1 MARRTRT
8 SERRTGAVALAGL
21 IALRVDRRLLLQ
33 FDWQLFGLTA
43 FLIVAGLV
51 TVSTLVPRL
60 GARQMM
66 ALVIASVVATI
77 VLAVDYRT
85 LARWA
90 CWAYGLGLVT
100 LCGVLLAGR
109 SALGARRWIQVGPV
123 GLQPSELFKL
133 AFIGTLAVYLASRE
147 SIRPGWDRVVIP
159 LALTLPAVGLI
170 VKQPDLGTAL
180 TLLPVAAA
188 LIIAGGAR
196 WRHLGLLAGCGLA
209 VLPVFWFLLRD
220 YQRERILVYIDPSR
234 DPLGSA
240 WNVIQAKITI
250 GSGQLAGKGLFGGTQ
265 SRLAFLPE
273 RHTDFVF
280 AAFAESWGF
289 LGAALLLFV
298 YVLLVLRG
306 FEVAATAR
314 DTLGSLLATGATMLL
329 ATQALINLGMVTGL
343 LPVVGIPLPF
353 VSYGG
358 SALLTAVGAVALI
371 ANVRMR
377 RFA

>member
-1 MARRTRT
+1 
-8 SERRTGAVALAGL
+8 V
-21 IALRVDRRLLLQ
+21 IRVDRRLLVQ
-33 FDWQLFGLTA
+33 FDWQLFGLA
-43 FLIVAGLV
+43 GLLIVMGLL
-51 TVSTLVPRL
+51 TVSTIVPRQ
-60 GARQMM
+60 GARQLI
-66 ALVIASVVATI
+66 ALGIATVAAVVL
-77 VLAVDYRT
+77 VSVDYRA

-90 CWAYGLGLVT
+90 CWGYGLGLLT
-100 LCGVLLAGR
+100 LLFVLVAGR
-109 SALGARRWIQVGPV
+109 SAMGARRWIHLGPV
-123 GLQPSELFKL
+123 GFQPSELFKL
-133 AFIGTLAVYLASRE
+133 AFVGTLAVYLAARE
-147 SIRPGWDRVVIP
+147 SHRPGWDRVLVP

-188 LIIAGGAR
+188 LIVVGGAR

-209 VLPVFWFLLRD
+209 VLPALWFLLRD

-250 GSGQLAGKGLFGGTQ
+250 GSGQLWGKGLFGGTQ

-289 LGAALLLFV
+289 LGALGLLIV
-298 YVLLVLRG
+298 YMLLVLRG

-314 DTLGSLLATGATMLL
+314 DTLGSLLATGATVLL
-329 ATQALINLGMVTGL
+329 ASQALVNLGMVTGL

>member
-1 MARRTRT
+1 MGPGLARP
-8 SERRTGAVALAGL
+8 SPPPGL
-21 IALRVDRRLLLQ
+21 TLVLRVDRRLLLQ
-33 FDWQLFGLTA
+33 FDWQLFGLATS
-43 FLIVAGLV
+43 LIVAGLV
-51 TVSTLVPRL
+51 TVSTLVPRM
-60 GARQMM
+60 GARQLI
-66 ALVIASVVATI
+66 ALGIAAVGGMVV
-77 VLAVDYRT
+77 VAVDYRT

-90 CWAYGLGLVT
+90 CWAYGFGLLALTV
-100 LCGVLLAGR
+100 VLLAGR
-109 SALGARRWIQVGPV
+109 SALGARRWIAVGPIN
-123 GLQPSELFKL
+123 LQPSEIFKL
-133 AFIGTLAVYLASRE
+133 ALIGTLAVYLARRQSY
-147 SIRPGWDRVVIP
+147 RPGWDRVVVP
-159 LALTLPAVGLI
+159 LALTLPAVLLI

-188 LIIAGGAR
+188 LIIVGGAR
-196 WRHLGLLAGCGLA
+196 WRHLGMLAGCGLA
-209 VLPVFWFLLRD
+209 LLPGLWFFLRD

-234 DPLGSA
+234 DPLGTA

-250 GSGQLAGKGLFGGTQ
+250 GSGQLWGKGLYGGTQ

-289 LGAALLLFV
+289 LGAAALLIV
-298 YVLLVLRG
+298 YILLVLRG
-306 FEVAATAR
+306 LEVAATAR
-314 DTLGSLLATGATMLL
+314 DALGSLLATGATVLL

-343 LPVVGIPLPF
+343 LPVVGIPLPL

-377 RFA
+377 RFP

>member
-1 MARRTRT
+1 M
-8 SERRTGAVALAGL
+8 
-21 IALRVDRRLLLQ
+21 LRVDRRLLAQL
-33 FDWQLFGLTA
+33 DWQLLGLAA
-43 FLIVAGLV
+43 FLVVAGLV

-60 GARQMM
+60 GARQLV
-66 ALVIASVVATI
+66 ALGIAAVVALI
-77 VLAVDYRT
+77 ILAVDYRT
-85 LARWA
+85 LTRWA
-90 CWAYGLGLVT
+90 CWGYGLGLLT
-100 LCGVLLAGR
+100 LIGVLLAGR
-109 SALGARRWIQVGPV
+109 SALGARRWIAVGPIT
-123 GLQPSELFKL
+123 LQPSELFKL
-133 AFIGTLAVYLASRE
+133 TFIGTLAAYLAARE
-147 SIRPGWDRVVIP
+147 SHRPGWDRVVVP
-159 LALTLPAVGLI
+159 LALTLPAIGLI
-170 VKQPDLGTAL
+170 VKQPDLGTAV
-180 TLLPVAAA
+180 TLLPVVAA
-188 LIIAGGAR
+188 LIILGGAR
-196 WRHLGLLAGCGLA
+196 WRHLGMLAGCGLA
-209 VLPVFWFLLRD
+209 GLPIFWFLLRD

-250 GSGQLAGKGLFGGTQ
+250 GSGQWAGKGLFGGTQ

-289 LGAALLLFV
+289 LGAVALLVV
-298 YVLLVLRG
+298 YVLLVFRG

-314 DTLGSLLATGATMLL
+314 DTLGSLLAAGATVLL

>member
-1 MARRTRT
+1 M
-8 SERRTGAVALAGL
+8 
-21 IALRVDRRLLLQ
+21 IRVDRRLLVQ
-33 FDWQLFGLTA
+33 FDWQLFGLA
-43 FLIVAGLV
+43 GLLIVMGLL
-51 TVSTLVPRL
+51 T
-60 GARQMM
+60 
-66 ALVIASVVATI
+66 VATI
-77 VLAVDYRT
+77 VPRQGARQLIALGIAAVAAVVIVSIDYRA

-90 CWAYGLGLVT
+90 CWGYGLGLLT
-100 LCGVLLAGR
+100 LLFVLIAGR
-109 SALGARRWIQVGPV
+109 SAMGARRWIHLGPV
-123 GLQPSELFKL
+123 GFQPSELFKL
-133 AFIGTLAVYLASRE
+133 AFVGTLAVYLAARE
-147 SIRPGWDRVVIP
+147 SHRPGWDRVLVP

-188 LIIAGGAR
+188 LIVVGGAR
-196 WRHLGLLAGCGLA
+196 WRHLGMLAGCGLA
-209 VLPVFWFLLRD
+209 VLPAVWFVLRD
-220 YQRERILVYIDPSR
+220 YQRERILVYVDPSR

-250 GSGQLAGKGLFGGTQ
+250 GSGQLWGKGLFGGTQ

-289 LGAALLLFV
+289 LGALGLLIV

-314 DTLGSLLATGATMLL
+314 DTLGSLLATGATVLL
-329 ATQALINLGMVTGL
+329 ASQALVNLGMVTGL

>member
-1 MARRTRT
+1 
-8 SERRTGAVALAGL
+8 
-21 IALRVDRRLLLQ
+21 VDRRLLVQ
-33 FDWQLFGLTA
+33 FDWQLFGLA
-43 FLIVAGLV
+43 SLLIGSGIL
-51 TVSTLVPRL
+51 T
-60 GARQMM
+60 
-66 ALVIASVVATI
+66 VATI
-77 VLAVDYRT
+77 VPRHGARQLLALGIAATAALIVVSVDYRA

-90 CWAYGLGLVT
+90 CWGYGLGLLT
-100 LCGVLLAGR
+100 LLLVLVAGR
-109 SALGARRWIQVGPV
+109 SALGARRWISLGPV
-123 GLQPSELFKL
+123 GFQPSELFKL
-133 AFIGTLAVYLASRE
+133 VFVGTLAVYLASRE
-147 SIRPGWDRVVIP
+147 SHRPGWDRVLVP
-159 LALTLPAVGLI
+159 LALTLPAVALI

-188 LIIAGGAR
+188 LIVVGGAR
-196 WRHLGLLAGCGLA
+196 WRHLGMLAGCGLA

-220 YQRERILVYIDPSR
+220 YQRERLLVYIDPSR

-250 GSGQLAGKGLFGGTQ
+250 GSGQLWGKGLFGGTQ

-289 LGAALLLFV
+289 LGAVGLLVV

-314 DTLGSLLATGATMLL
+314 DTLGSLLATGATVLL
-329 ATQALINLGMVTGL
+329 ASQALVNLGMVTGL